1 MNRYQ
6 SRVDRFALIRCCGAA
21 AIVLL
26 LGACGGG
33 KSDGPTSDASTPAAA
48 SQPAASQPDA
58 GASTPAVVKS
68 TLHCAP

>member
-1 MNRYQ
+1 MSRFQ
-6 SRVDRFALIRCCGAA
+6 SQVDLSALIKCCGAA

-33 KSDGPTSDASTPAAA
+33 SSDGPKSDASTP
-48 SQPAASQPDA
+48 PAASQPGA
-58 GASTPAVVKS
+58 GASTPAVSKS

>member
-1 MNRYQ
+1 MNRFQ
-6 SRVDRFALIRCCGAA
+6 SRAVRSALTQCCGAA

-33 KSDGPTSDASTPAAA
+33 KSDGPKSDASAP
-48 SQPAASQPDA
+48 PVASQPDA
-58 GASTPAVVKS
+58 GASTPAVAKS